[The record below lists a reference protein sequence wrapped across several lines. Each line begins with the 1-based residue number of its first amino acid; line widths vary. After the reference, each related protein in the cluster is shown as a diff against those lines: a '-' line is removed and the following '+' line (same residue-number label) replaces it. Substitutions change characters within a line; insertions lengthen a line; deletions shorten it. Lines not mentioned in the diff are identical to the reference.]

1 MVIKNLPKLRK
12 ISFKNKKHRY
22 KINQSDKKRRLAI
35 NEGIFK
41 EKYKTKKN
49 IKDAAQAKKAR
60 FNILRIY
67 RRYKNPKECKILT
80 KDMKYIDKKY
90 GLGETKNICGKSKK
104 QNGGKNTKKNTV
116 KNNKKAVAIL
126 APEKN
131 IPNNNVNGIVRFT
144 QKNRK
149 LNINYNIKNLPRGFH
164 GFHIHKY
171 GDLTN
176 GCKSAG
182 PHFNTYKKNI
192 HGSPNSKVKHNGD
205 LGNIY
210 NKKSNVKGTKKI
222 SSNILSIE
230 PCSKNSII
238 GRSIIVHKDKDDLGK
253 GNNLESLKT
262 GNAGARL
269 ACGVIGL
276 A

>member
-22 KINQSDKKRRLAI
+22 KINDTQKKRRLAI
-35 NEGIFK
+35 NEGILK

-80 KDMKYIDKKY
+80 KDMKYMDKKY
-90 GLGETKNICGKSKK
+90 GLGNTKNICGKSKK
-104 QNGGKNTKKNTV
+104 KKKPKKLIGGKKELT
-116 KNNKKAVAIL
+116 KKAVAIL
-126 APEKN
+126 LPEEK
-131 IPNNNVNGIVRFT
+131 IPNNKVNGIVRFT
-144 QKNRK
+144 QKNGK
-149 LNINYNIKNLPRGFH
+149 LKINYDIKNLPKGYH
-164 GFHIHKY
+164 GFHIHKF
-171 GDLTN
+171 GDLTD

-182 PHFNTYKKNI
+182 PHFTTYKKNI
-192 HGSPNSKVKHNGD
+192 HGGPNSKLKHNGD
-205 LGNIY
+205 LGNIF
-210 NKKSNVKGTKKI
+210 NKKNNVKGTKKF
-222 SSNILSIE
+222 SSKVLTIDQ
-230 PCSKNSII
+230 CSKNSII

-253 GNNLESLKT
+253 GNNLESLIT